1 MPLNRV
7 WFFGLRCPKQG
18 VQFDLPL
25 PKTGSK
31 PVLNRVWYYEP
42 RDFNP
47 ECEHGLMGFC
57 LIQVRR
63 RNNWVLDAS
72 SINSDLNGR
81 TVEPESVNFVTCPK
95 QGLEMEAVVLHRV
108 GCLEYFC
115 PKQGQD
121 FEPSAAPL

>member
-1 MPLNRV
+1 
-7 WFFGLRCPKQG
+7 
-18 VQFDLPL
+18 
-25 PKTGSK
+25 
-31 PVLNRVWYYEP
+31 
-42 RDFNP
+42 
-47 ECEHGLMGFC
+47 MGFC
-57 LIQVRR
+57 LIQVQR

-72 SINSDLNGR
+72 SINSLIW